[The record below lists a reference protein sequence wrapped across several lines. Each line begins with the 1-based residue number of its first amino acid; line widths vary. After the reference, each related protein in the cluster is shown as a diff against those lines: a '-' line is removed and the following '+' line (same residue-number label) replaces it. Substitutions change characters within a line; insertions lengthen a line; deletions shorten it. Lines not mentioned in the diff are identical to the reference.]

1 VKKILGERT
10 LRSPISGLLCSSQWL
25 MMLKVMREIYAMLA
39 GKTRQLLALS
49 VAVDDYH
56 RYSVITVRGASLM
69 TKLASC
75 SAVCLEVVEVI

>member
-1 VKKILGERT
+1 
-10 LRSPISGLLCSSQWL
+10 
-25 MMLKVMREIYAMLA
+25 MLA

-75 SAVCLEVVEVI
+75 SAVRLEVVDVI